1 MVAQPEV
8 IRMARQ
14 RTNPCRSVLQCDN
27 AWLSDLNR
35 DPLDFAHTD
44 FIFAPIAILRFWAS
58 LFPGH
63 EPHQYVFLAERYGA
77 SGDGLSMPMVYE
89 SDPTKPIGRWK
100 GALEA
105 AKIRAGVRCRF
116 RDVRHTGCTR
126 MLEAGAPFSVVAT
139 IIGWRASTTVRMAER
154 YGHIGQAAQRQAVD
168 TLNRA
173 SFQADGARH
182 WAQFQTPRVLQ
193 LAN

>member
-27 AWLSDLNR
+27 AWLSRLNR

-58 LFPGH
+58 LFPSP
-63 EPHQYVFLAERYGA
+63 EPHHYVFPAEGSGA
-77 SGDGLSMPMVYE
+77 SGDGLSMALVYE

-100 GALEA
+100 EAWEA
-105 AKIRAGVRCRF
+105 ARIRAGVRCRF
-116 RDVRHTGCTR
+116 HDVRHTGCTR

-139 IIGWRASTTVRMAER
+139 IMGWSANTTVRMAKR

-168 TLNRA
+168 ALNRA
-173 SFQADGARH
+173 SFQADGAQN
-182 WAQFQTPRVLQ
+182 WAQSQTPRVRQ
-193 LAN
+193 LAK